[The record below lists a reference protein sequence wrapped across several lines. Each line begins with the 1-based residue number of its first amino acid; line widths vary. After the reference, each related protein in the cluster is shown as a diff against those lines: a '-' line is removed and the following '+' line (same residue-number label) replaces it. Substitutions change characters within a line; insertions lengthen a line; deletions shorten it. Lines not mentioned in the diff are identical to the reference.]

1 MSNAKNS
8 SSSELTPKEK
18 RLARMKRILAWA
30 GIILLAV
37 IYLAT
42 GILGFF
48 GSPATKNL
56 FKAAI
61 VCTVVVPVTL
71 YAMLMIARIL
81 GGASQDDPQDSQVHR
96 KQAENDKKQDAS

>member
-1 MSNAKNS
+1 MKNNKD
-8 SSSELTPKEK
+8 LTASRQEQ
-18 RLARMKRILAWA
+18 RLKKLKRIFAWA

-48 GSPATKNL
+48 GSPATKGL
-56 FKAAI
+56 FIACV

-71 YAMLMIARIL
+71 YAMLMLARIL
-81 GGASQDDPQDSQVHR
+81 GRRD
-96 KQAENDKKQDAS
+96 ENDKPS

>member
-1 MSNAKNS
+1 MKTPGT
-8 SSSELTPKEK
+8 SSEKKKSAADAMKTGKALSGKEK
-18 RLARMKRILAWA
+18 RLLRMKRILAWA

-48 GSPATKNL
+48 GSPATKGL
-56 FKAAI
+56 FIACL

-71 YAMLMIARIL
+71 YAMLMLARL
-81 GGASQDDPQDSQVHR
+81 LSRDNEKDS
-96 KQAENDKKQDAS
+96 SS